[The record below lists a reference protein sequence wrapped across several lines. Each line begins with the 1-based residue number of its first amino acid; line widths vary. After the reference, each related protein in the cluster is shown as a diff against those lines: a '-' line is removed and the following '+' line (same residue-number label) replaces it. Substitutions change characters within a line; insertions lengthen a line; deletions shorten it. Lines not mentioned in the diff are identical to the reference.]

1 MTLAHNYDGF
11 LLVTM
16 TNMLILLLLLYFI
29 FIHMPNY
36 LEQDYYYLILLDFFW
51 ILVPFTI
58 IDKNALNQGFYFV
71 MIFLKQQIGKMMFL
85 RFISKFSFKKI
96 AREFDLG
103 STTYIAR
110 DRMNPHTHTHTHTHT

>member
-1 MTLAHNYDGF
+1 MTLGHNYGGF
-11 LLVTM
+11 VLVMMANT
-16 TNMLILLLLLYFI
+16 LILLLLLYFI

-36 LEQDYYYLILLDFFW
+36 LEQDYYYLIFLELFW

-71 MIFLKQQIGKMMFL
+71 MIFLKQKIGKMMFL

-96 AREFDLG
+96 AR
-103 STTYIAR
+103 
-110 DRMNPHTHTHTHTHT
+110 DRITHTHTHTHTYSLH